1 MDQNNFNDLIVTHRL
16 PNGNRYKW
24 TLVSRL
30 GDMLNMAEDL
40 LGPRNMCYTILGVE
54 FLNDRNYGQIWCP
67 GDCKHIAIQLP
78 MSIANNT
85 MQTYHHLA
93 HETVHLLSPTGGSN
107 ANYFEEGVAC
117 YFADYYMKKAMNW
130 VSNYPLSPQSY
141 VRALELLTPQLHDDV
156 TCIRKL
162 REKEPSFSQMSS
174 ELINTEFPNLT
185 LQQVDFLLSTFE
197 RNSVQ

>member
-1 MDQNNFNDLIVTHRL
+1 M
-16 PNGNRYKW
+16 K
-24 TLVSRL
+24 
-30 GDMLNMAEDL
+30 
-40 LGPRNMCYTILGVE
+40 
-54 FLNDRNYGQIWCP
+54 
-67 GDCKHIAIQLP
+67 
-78 MSIANNT
+78 
-85 MQTYHHLA
+85 
-93 HETVHLLSPTGGSN
+93 TVHLLSPTGGSN

-185 LQQVDFLLSTFE
+185 LQQVDFSII
-197 RNSVQ
+197 NI